1 MRRTDLE
8 RRQFTRYPH
17 MLDVNARELTRLPDP
32 GPGRTVRGRIQNLS
46 RGGLCILSEE
56 PIATASLVLCEIVLP
71 EMPVSIPALLNV
83 RWSEKREIAR
93 DSYLCGLQFVF

>member
-17 MLDVNARELTRLPDP
+17 VLDVQARELSPLPDAKA
-32 GPGRTVRGRIQNLS
+32 VHAVQGRIQNLS
-46 RGGLCILSEE
+46 RGGLCILSSE
-56 PIATASLVLCEIVLP
+56 PIATTSLVLCEIVLP

-83 RWSEKREIAR
+83 RWSERR
-93 DSYLCGLQFVF
+93 QVTHDSYLYGLQFVF